1 MDIHCAKCGEPWD
14 SYGVHHG
21 DLTPAES
28 RRFLRGE
35 GCPSCNFGTTCT
47 QCGGSGK
54 ERDAGSRCYCRGEYF
69 IIGRLLDARNGKC
82 FASHN
87 VFLPLLAAG
96 KVTEGGLIA
105 GQPIPHQ
112 FLVNYNYDP
121 HVKVLDAGQRARATF
136 MKFYAAKECRDGW
149 FGEVKLACPLC
160 DVTKAFPCTT
170 CKGTGKLVTEH
181 EDKQELFQVVG
192 QLLGGDQDG
201 ATAMLEDMS

>member
-54 ERDAGSRCYCRGEYF
+54 ERDAGSRCYCRGEYYIF
-69 IIGRLLDARNGKC
+69 AR
-82 FASHN
+82 
-87 VFLPLLAAG
+87 
-96 KVTEGGLIA
+96 
-105 GQPIPHQ
+105 
-112 FLVNYNYDP
+112 
-121 HVKVLDAGQRARATF
+121 VLDYDNDNQARCFRGKFDLMATIGKSISDRYILQYDWVPNVKTISDAERAKAVLMRVCEP
-136 MKFYAAKECRDGW
+136 MKECRDGW
-149 FGEVKLACPLC
+149 FYEVKLACPFC
-160 DVTKAFPCTT
+160 DVTKAMPCTT
-170 CKGTGKLVTEH
+170 CNGTGKLVTGH